1 MALDLSSI
9 LLGLAL
15 AGIPL
20 LAVLWQVQRRASTLH
35 AELAM
40 LNERLNTA
48 QLAQEGL
55 SAQLD
60 ASRDE
65 ISDLGQANAAKQ
77 AELAALRREVE
88 LSQLER
94 DNARDAAHAWSL
106 ERSQKEAEL
115 RRLDAHA
122 AALAA
127 ELREQQDS
135 HQQRLSDLQGSRD
148 ELRAQFAELAGK
160 IFDEREQRFADTS
173 SERLGQL
180 LDPLK
185 ERIQSFEKRVE
196 ESYQQEARERFSL
209 GKELERLQQLN
220 LRLSDEATNLTRAL
234 KGQKTQGNW
243 GELILERVLEHAG
256 LEKGREYQ
264 TQVSLK
270 GPDGERFQPD
280 VLIMLPGDKQVVVD
294 SKVSLT
300 AYQQYVG
307 ADDDVI
313 GQAALKQHVLS
324 LRNHVK
330 GLAGKDY
337 KRLEGLHSL
346 DFVLLFVP
354 IEAAFSAALQA
365 EPNLFQEAFDRNIVI
380 VSPTTLLA
388 TLRVIDS
395 LWKQER
401 QSQNA
406 REIAERAGW
415 LYDKFVLFIQDLDE
429 VGNRLQQLDK
439 AYAAAR
445 NKLTEGRGNLV
456 SRSEQLKLLGARAS
470 KSLPADLLER
480 AMPDV
485 DGVAHPAEYARQARS
500 SCRRLRPIAQRSLI
514 LKPGSVWHTAAPDF
528 TTATPSDAACGRCY
542 GIRFCLDYSGTC
554 RLSRALKAAGFTGL
568 GRYSRPAACTSAII
582 SGRPSALITTPGTG
596 SPNRARSQRIRSVP
610 TSPPSRW

>member
-1 MALDLSSI
+1 
-9 LLGLAL
+9 
-15 AGIPL
+15 
-20 LAVLWQVQRRASTLH
+20 
-35 AELAM
+35 M
-40 LNERLNTA
+40 LEERLATA
-48 QLAQEGL
+48 HMAHDGL
-55 SAQLD
+55 NAQLD
-60 ASRDE
+60 ACRDE
-65 ISDLGQANAAKQ
+65 ISDLSQANAAKQ
-77 AELAALRREVE
+77 AELAAASREVE
-88 LSQLER
+88 LLQIER
-94 DNARDAAHAWSL
+94 DNARDAAHAWNL
-106 ERSQKEAEL
+106 ERANKEAEL
-115 RRLDAHA
+115 RRLDAQA
-122 AALAA
+122 ASLHA
-127 ELREQQDS
+127 ELREQQES
-135 HQQRLSDLQGSRD
+135 HQQRLNDLQGSRD

-160 IFDEREQRFADTS
+160 IFDEREQRFAETS
-173 SERLGQL
+173 QQRLGQL

-196 ESYQQEARERFSL
+196 ESYQAEARERFSL

-280 VLIMLPGDKQVVVD
+280 VLIYLPGDKQVVVD

-300 AYQQYVG
+300 AYQQYV
-307 ADDDVI
+307 AAEDDAI
-313 GQAALKQHVLS
+313 GQLALKQHVVS
-324 LRNHVK
+324 LRAHVK

-337 KRLEGLHSL
+337 KRLDGLHSL

-365 EPNLFQEAFDRNIVI
+365 EPTLFQEAFDRNIVI

-429 VGNRLQQLDK
+429 IGNRLQQLDK
-439 AYAAAR
+439 AYSAAR
-445 NKLTEGRGNLV
+445 NKLTEGRGNLI

-470 KSLPADLLER
+470 KSLPTELLER
-480 AMPDV
+480 AMADV
-485 DGVAHPAEYARQARS
+485 DGLPEVAEE
-500 SCRRLRPIAQRSLI
+500 
-514 LKPGSVWHTAAPDF
+514 
-528 TTATPSDAACGRCY
+528 PSTDTQG
-542 GIRFCLDYSGTC
+542 
-554 RLSRALKAAGFTGL
+554 
-568 GRYSRPAACTSAII
+568 
-582 SGRPSALITTPGTG
+582 
-596 SPNRARSQRIRSVP
+596 
-610 TSPPSRW
+610 

>member
-1 MALDLSSI
+1 MLD
-9 LLGLAL
+9 
-15 AGIPL
+15 
-20 LAVLWQVQRRASTLH
+20 
-35 AELAM
+35 
-40 LNERLNTA
+40 ERLSMS
-48 QLAQEGL
+48 QLAQDGL
-55 SAQLD
+55 NAQLD

-65 ISDLGQANAAKQ
+65 ISDLSEANAARQ
-77 AELAALRREVE
+77 ADLAALRREVE
-88 LSQLER
+88 LLREECDER
-94 DNARDAAHAWSL
+94 RDAVQGWNQ
-106 ERSQKEAEL
+106 ERSVKEAEL
-115 RRLDAHA
+115 RQLEASR
-122 AALAA
+122 AALQA

-160 IFDEREQRFADTS
+160 IFDEREQRFAETS
-173 SERLGQL
+173 QQQLGQL
-180 LDPLK
+180 LNPLK

-196 ESYQQEARERFSL
+196 ESYQNEARERFSL
-209 GKELERLQQLN
+209 SKELERLQQLN
-220 LRLSDEATNLTRAL
+220 LRLSDEATNLTQAL

-256 LEKGREYQ
+256 LTKGREYQ
-264 TQVSLK
+264 TQVNLRSA
-270 GPDGERFQPD
+270 DGERFQPD

-294 SKVSLT
+294 AKVSLT
-300 AYQQYVG
+300 AWQQYVSA
-307 ADDDVI
+307 ADEVI

-330 GLAGKDY
+330 GLSGKDY

-354 IEAAFSAALQA
+354 IEAAFAAALQV
-365 EPNLFQEAFDRNIVI
+365 EPNLFQEAFDRQIVI

-439 AYAAAR
+439 AYGAAR

-456 SRSEQLKLLGARAS
+456 SRSEQLRLLGARAS

-480 AMPDV
+480 AMTD
-485 DGVAHPAEYARQARS
+485 EE
-500 SCRRLRPIAQRSLI
+500 
-514 LKPGSVWHTAAPDF
+514 
-528 TTATPSDAACGRCY
+528 
-542 GIRFCLDYSGTC
+542 
-554 RLSRALKAAGFTGL
+554 GL
-568 GRYSRPAACTSAII
+568 MHLPE
-582 SGRPSALITTPGTG
+582 
-596 SPNRARSQRIRSVP
+596 
-610 TSPPSRW
+610 

>member
-1 MALDLSSI
+1 MAMDLTSL
-9 LLGLAL
+9 LLGLAGAAL
-15 AGIPL
+15 PL
-20 LAVLWQVQRRASTLH
+20 LVLAWQLQRRASSSQT
-35 AELAM
+35 ELS
-40 LNERLNTA
+40 LLEERLATA

-55 SAQLD
+55 AAQLD

-65 ISDLGQANAAKQ
+65 VSDLSQANALKQ
-77 AELAALRREVE
+77 ADLAALRREVE
-88 LSQLER
+88 LLQIER
-94 DNARDAAHAWSL
+94 DNARDAALAWNL
-106 ERSQKEAEL
+106 ERAAKENEL
-115 RRLDAHA
+115 RRLDALA
-122 AALAA
+122 ASLNA

-135 HQQRLSDLQGSRD
+135 HQQRLTDLQGSRD

-160 IFDEREQRFADTS
+160 IFDEREQRFAETS
-173 SERLGQL
+173 QQRLGQL

-196 ESYQQEARERFSL
+196 ESYQAEARERFSL
-209 GKELERLQQLN
+209 AKELERLQQLN

-307 ADDDVI
+307 SDDPQVA
-313 GQAALKQHVLS
+313 QAALKQHVLS

-365 EPNLFQEAFDRNIVI
+365 EPNLFQEAFDRHIVI

-480 AMPDV
+480 AMTD
-485 DGVAHPAEYARQARS
+485 AE
-500 SCRRLRPIAQRSLI
+500 
-514 LKPGSVWHTAAPDF
+514 
-528 TTATPSDAACGRCY
+528 GRE
-542 GIRFCLDYSGTC
+542 LE
-554 RLSRALKAAGFTGL
+554 L
-568 GRYSRPAACTSAII
+568 PE
-582 SGRPSALITTPGTG
+582 
-596 SPNRARSQRIRSVP
+596 
-610 TSPPSRW
+610 

>member
-1 MALDLSSI
+1 MTVDLASI
-9 LLGLAL
+9 LLGLVAGAL
-15 AGIPL
+15 PCLGW
-20 LAVLWQVQRRASTLH
+20 VMQVQRRQGARQGEQALL
-35 AELAM
+35 E
-40 LNERLNTA
+40 ERLNAA
-48 QLAQEGL
+48 QLAQAGL
-55 SAQLD
+55 QAQLD

-65 ISDLGQANAAKQ
+65 VSDLSEANTVKQ
-77 AELAALRREVE
+77 TQLAAQGRELE
-88 LSQLER
+88 LLQIDR
-94 DNARDAAHAWSL
+94 DNARDAAHAWHL
-106 ERSQKEAEL
+106 ERANRE
-115 RRLDAHA
+115 
-122 AALAA
+122 A
-127 ELREQQDS
+127 ELREQQES
-135 HQQRLSDLQGSRD
+135 HQQRLEDLQEARD
-148 ELRAQFAELAGK
+148 TLRAQFADMATK
-160 IFDEREQRFADTS
+160 IFDEREQRFAQTS
-173 SERLGQL
+173 QQHLGQL

-220 LRLSDEATNLTRAL
+220 LRLSDEATNLTQAL

-270 GPDGERFQPD
+270 SADGERFQPD

-294 SKVSLT
+294 AKVSLT
-300 AYQQYVG
+300 AYQQFVAG
-307 ADDDVI
+307 NDE
-313 GQAALKQHVLS
+313 AALKQHVQS
-324 LRNHVK
+324 LRSHVK
-330 GLAGKDY
+330 GLSSKDY
-337 KRLEGLHSL
+337 NRLEGLHSL

-365 EPNLFQEAFDRNIVI
+365 EPNLFQEAFDRQIVI

-401 QSQNA
+401 QGQNA

-429 VGNRLQQLDK
+429 LGNRLQQVDK

-445 NKLTEGRGNLV
+445 NKLCEGRGNLV

-480 AMPDV
+480 ALSDEALPDEAV
-485 DGVAHPAEYARQARS
+485 TE
-500 SCRRLRPIAQRSLI
+500 
-514 LKPGSVWHTAAPDF
+514 PGSDG
-528 TTATPSDAACGRCY
+528 D
-542 GIRFCLDYSGTC
+542 
-554 RLSRALKAAGFTGL
+554 
-568 GRYSRPAACTSAII
+568 
-582 SGRPSALITTPGTG
+582 
-596 SPNRARSQRIRSVP
+596 
-610 TSPPSRW
+610 

>member
-55 SAQLD
+55 SAQLE

-313 GQAALKQHVLS
+313 GQVALKQHVLS

-480 AMPDV
+480 AMTDV
-485 DGVAHPAEYARQARS
+485 DGVAHPAE
-500 SCRRLRPIAQRSLI
+500 
-514 LKPGSVWHTAAPDF
+514 
-528 TTATPSDAACGRCY
+528 
-542 GIRFCLDYSGTC
+542 
-554 RLSRALKAAGFTGL
+554 
-568 GRYSRPAACTSAII
+568 
-582 SGRPSALITTPGTG
+582 
-596 SPNRARSQRIRSVP
+596 
-610 TSPPSRW
+610 

>member
-20 LAVLWQVQRRASTLH
+20 LAVLWQVQRRASALH

-55 SAQLD
+55 SAQLE

-480 AMPDV
+480 AMTDV
-485 DGVAHPAEYARQARS
+485 DGVAHPAE
-500 SCRRLRPIAQRSLI
+500 
-514 LKPGSVWHTAAPDF
+514 
-528 TTATPSDAACGRCY
+528 
-542 GIRFCLDYSGTC
+542 
-554 RLSRALKAAGFTGL
+554 
-568 GRYSRPAACTSAII
+568 
-582 SGRPSALITTPGTG
+582 
-596 SPNRARSQRIRSVP
+596 
-610 TSPPSRW
+610 

>member
-1 MALDLSSI
+1 MALDLNSI
-9 LLGLAL
+9 LLGLAV
-15 AGIPL
+15 AGVPL
-20 LAVLWQVQRRASTLH
+20 LAFIWQLQRRASAHH
-35 AELAM
+35 AELA
-40 LNERLNTA
+40 LLEERLNMA

-55 SAQLD
+55 NAQLD

-77 AELAALRREVE
+77 AELAALSREVE
-88 LSQLER
+88 LLQVER

-106 ERSQKEAEL
+106 ERAQKETEL
-115 RRLDAHA
+115 RRLDAQSA
-122 AALAA
+122 AQAA
-127 ELREQQDS
+127 ELREQQES
-135 HQQRLSDLQGSRD
+135 HQQRLNDLQGSRD

-160 IFDEREQRFADTS
+160 IFDEREQRFAQTS
-173 SERLGQL
+173 NERLGQL

-196 ESYQQEARERFSL
+196 ETYQQEARERFSL

-300 AYQQYVG
+300 AYQQFVA
-307 ADDDVI
+307 ADDQVI

-354 IEAAFSAALQA
+354 IEAAFSSALQA

-470 KSLPADLLER
+470 KSLPPDLLER
-480 AMPDV
+480 AMTDV
-485 DGVAHPAEYARQARS
+485 NGVAHPAE
-500 SCRRLRPIAQRSLI
+500 
-514 LKPGSVWHTAAPDF
+514 
-528 TTATPSDAACGRCY
+528 
-542 GIRFCLDYSGTC
+542 
-554 RLSRALKAAGFTGL
+554 
-568 GRYSRPAACTSAII
+568 
-582 SGRPSALITTPGTG
+582 
-596 SPNRARSQRIRSVP
+596 
-610 TSPPSRW
+610 

>member
-1 MALDLSSI
+1 
-9 LLGLAL
+9 
-15 AGIPL
+15 
-20 LAVLWQVQRRASTLH
+20 
-35 AELAM
+35 M
-40 LNERLNTA
+40 LEERLNMA

-55 SAQLD
+55 NAQLD

-77 AELAALRREVE
+77 AELAALSREVE
-88 LSQLER
+88 LLQVER

-106 ERSQKEAEL
+106 ERAQKETEL
-115 RRLDAHA
+115 RRLDAQSA
-122 AALAA
+122 AQAA
-127 ELREQQDS
+127 ELREQQEN
-135 HQQRLSDLQGSRD
+135 HQQRLNDLQGSRD

-160 IFDEREQRFADTS
+160 IFDEREQRFAQTS
-173 SERLGQL
+173 NERLGQL

-196 ESYQQEARERFSL
+196 ETYQQEARERFSL

-280 VLIMLPGDKQVVVD
+280 VLIMPPGDKQVVVD

-300 AYQQYVG
+300 AYQQFVA
-307 ADDDVI
+307 ADDQVI

-470 KSLPADLLER
+470 KSLSPDLLER
-480 AMPDV
+480 AMTDV
-485 DGVAHPAEYARQARS
+485 NGVAHPAE
-500 SCRRLRPIAQRSLI
+500 
-514 LKPGSVWHTAAPDF
+514 
-528 TTATPSDAACGRCY
+528 
-542 GIRFCLDYSGTC
+542 
-554 RLSRALKAAGFTGL
+554 
-568 GRYSRPAACTSAII
+568 
-582 SGRPSALITTPGTG
+582 
-596 SPNRARSQRIRSVP
+596 
-610 TSPPSRW
+610 

>member
-1 MALDLSSI
+1 MLD
-9 LLGLAL
+9 
-15 AGIPL
+15 
-20 LAVLWQVQRRASTLH
+20 
-35 AELAM
+35 
-40 LNERLNTA
+40 ERLNMA

-65 ISDLGQANAAKQ
+65 VSDLGQANAAKQ

-88 LSQLER
+88 LLQLER

-106 ERSQKEAEL
+106 ERAQKESEL
-115 RRLDAHA
+115 RRLDAQA
-122 AALAA
+122 AALSA

-135 HQQRLSDLQGSRD
+135 HKQRLSDLQGSRD
-148 ELRAQFAELAGK
+148 ELRAQFSELAGK
-160 IFDEREQRFADTS
+160 IFDEREQRFAQTS
-173 SERLGQL
+173 NERLGQL

-445 NKLTEGRGNLV
+445 NKLTDGRGNLV

-470 KSLPADLLER
+470 KSLPPELLER
-480 AMPDV
+480 AMTDV
-485 DGVAHPAEYARQARS
+485 DGVAHPSE
-500 SCRRLRPIAQRSLI
+500 
-514 LKPGSVWHTAAPDF
+514 
-528 TTATPSDAACGRCY
+528 
-542 GIRFCLDYSGTC
+542 
-554 RLSRALKAAGFTGL
+554 
-568 GRYSRPAACTSAII
+568 
-582 SGRPSALITTPGTG
+582 
-596 SPNRARSQRIRSVP
+596 
-610 TSPPSRW
+610 

>member
-1 MALDLSSI
+1 MALDLTSL
-9 LLGLAL
+9 LLGLAGAAL
-15 AGIPL
+15 PL
-20 LAVLWQVQRRASTLH
+20 LALAWQLQRRASAAQ
-35 AELAM
+35 AELV
-40 LNERLNTA
+40 LFDERLSSA
-48 QLAQEGL
+48 RLAADGL
-55 SAQLD
+55 GAQLD

-65 ISDLGQANAAKQ
+65 VSDLSQANTVKQ

-88 LSQLER
+88 LLQIER
-94 DNARDAAHAWSL
+94 DNGRDAAHAWNL
-106 ERSQKEAEL
+106 ERAQKEAEL
-115 RRLDAHA
+115 RRLDAQA
-122 AALAA
+122 ASLSA

-135 HQQRLSDLQGSRD
+135 HQQRLDDLQGSRD
-148 ELRAQFAELAGK
+148 ELRAQFAEMAAK
-160 IFDEREQRFADTS
+160 IFDEREARFAENS
-173 SERLGQL
+173 QQRLGQL

-280 VLIMLPGDKQVVVD
+280 VLILLPGDKQVVVD

-307 ADDDVI
+307 ADDEAI

-445 NKLTEGRGNLV
+445 NKLTDGRGNLV

-470 KSLPADLLER
+470 KSLPAELLER
-480 AMPDV
+480 AMTDE
-485 DGVAHPAEYARQARS
+485 DGVVQLPE
-500 SCRRLRPIAQRSLI
+500 
-514 LKPGSVWHTAAPDF
+514 
-528 TTATPSDAACGRCY
+528 
-542 GIRFCLDYSGTC
+542 
-554 RLSRALKAAGFTGL
+554 
-568 GRYSRPAACTSAII
+568 
-582 SGRPSALITTPGTG
+582 
-596 SPNRARSQRIRSVP
+596 
-610 TSPPSRW
+610 

>member
-1 MALDLSSI
+1 MAVDITSVLWG
-9 LLGLAL
+9 LLVAAVPCVALAWSMQRRVMAVQGELAL
-15 AGIPL
+15 L
-20 LAVLWQVQRRASTLH
+20 D
-35 AELAM
+35 
-40 LNERLNTA
+40 ERLATAQMAQDGLTA
-48 QLAQEGL
+48 QLEGC
-55 SAQLD
+55 
-60 ASRDE
+60 RDE
-65 ISDLGQANAAKQ
+65 ISDLSQANALKQ
-77 AELAALRREVE
+77 SSLAAQARELE
-88 LSQLER
+88 LLQIER
-94 DNARDAAHAWSL
+94 DNARDAAHAWAQ
-106 ERSQKEAEL
+106 ERSARETEL
-115 RRLDAHA
+115 RRLDAQCA
-122 AALAA
+122 GLSA

-160 IFDEREQRFADTS
+160 IFDEREQRFAENS
-173 SERLGQL
+173 QQRLGQL

-209 GKELERLQQLN
+209 AKELERLQQLN
-220 LRLSDEATNLTRAL
+220 LRLGDEAKNLTQAL

-280 VLIMLPGDKQVVVD
+280 VLIMLPGDRQVVVD

-300 AYQQYVG
+300 AFQQY
-307 ADDDVI
+307 ATCDDPAVA
-313 GQAALKQHVLS
+313 QTALKQHVLS
-324 LRNHVK
+324 IRNHVK
-330 GLAGKDY
+330 GLSSKDY

-354 IEAAFSAALQA
+354 IEAAFAAALQG
-365 EPNLFQEAFDRNIVI
+365 EPGLFQEAFDRQIVI

-439 AYAAAR
+439 AYSSAR

-480 AMPDV
+480 AMQDN
-485 DGVAHPAEYARQARS
+485 VAPATSMDQ
-500 SCRRLRPIAQRSLI
+500 
-514 LKPGSVWHTAAPDF
+514 TA
-528 TTATPSDAACGRCY
+528 SDQPPERDEPE
-542 GIRFCLDYSGTC
+542 R
-554 RLSRALKAAGFTGL
+554 
-568 GRYSRPAACTSAII
+568 SRP
-582 SGRPSALITTPGTG
+582 SGEAQVTV
-596 SPNRARSQRIRSVP
+596 Q
-610 TSPPSRW
+610 

>member
-1 MALDLSSI
+1 MALDLSSL
-9 LLGLAL
+9 LLGLAA
-15 AGIPL
+15 AGVPL
-20 LAVLWQVQRRASTLH
+20 LALIWQLQRKLGSH
-35 AELAM
+35 PAELAL

-55 SAQLD
+55 GAQLD
-60 ASRDE
+60 ACRDE
-65 ISDLGQANAAKQ
+65 VSDLGQANAAKQ
-77 AELAALRREVE
+77 AELAALSREVE
-88 LSQLER
+88 LLQVER
-94 DNARDAAHAWSL
+94 DNGRDAAHAWNL
-106 ERSQKEAEL
+106 ERNQKEVEL

-122 AALAA
+122 SGLAA

-135 HQQRLSDLQGSRD
+135 HQQRLNDLQGSRD

-160 IFDEREQRFADTS
+160 IFDERVQRFAETS
-173 SERLGQL
+173 NERLGQL

-196 ESYQQEARERFSL
+196 ESYQQESRERFSL

-330 GLAGKDY
+330 GLASKDY

-365 EPNLFQEAFDRNIVI
+365 EPNLFQEAFDRHIVI

-401 QSQNA
+401 QGQNA

-439 AYAAAR
+439 AYSSAR

-480 AMPDV
+480 AMTDEE
-485 DGVAHPAEYARQARS
+485 GVAHPAE
-500 SCRRLRPIAQRSLI
+500 
-514 LKPGSVWHTAAPDF
+514 
-528 TTATPSDAACGRCY
+528 
-542 GIRFCLDYSGTC
+542 
-554 RLSRALKAAGFTGL
+554 
-568 GRYSRPAACTSAII
+568 
-582 SGRPSALITTPGTG
+582 
-596 SPNRARSQRIRSVP
+596 
-610 TSPPSRW
+610 